1 MNITN
6 ESCNKRKNFIIN
18 DLNNELLNELIYK
31 KSKRKMNPI
40 IEEKEKEILV
50 KIIIVGAKSIGKTN
64 LSYKFMNKNFV
75 EEYNESKFINFDRK
89 KINCLNKTLRF
100 DIWDTVGKLRNKFV
114 SAKLYGDANICLLLF
129 DLTNLDSLDDV
140 DYYYNE
146 IKLNNY
152 KNCCMI
158 LVGNKCDDIENRKIF
173 KKDIKQLKEKYKI
186 PYFEISCKNGRNI
199 KELEYFICRSHLQNI
214 RYKSIE
220 KLSLNSLSIRH
231 YEPNRVQKKC
241 FIF

>member
-1 MNITN
+1 
-6 ESCNKRKNFIIN
+6 
-18 DLNNELLNELIYK
+18 
-31 KSKRKMNPI
+31 MNPI
-40 IEEKEKEILV
+40 NEENEIPV
-50 KIIIVGAKSIGKTN
+50 KIVIVGAKSTGKTN
-64 LSYKFMNKNFV
+64 LIYKFMNQNFV
-75 EEYNESKFINFDRK
+75 EEYNESKFINCERK
-89 KINCLNKTLRF
+89 KINCLNKNLSF
-100 DIWDTVGKLRNKFV
+100 DIWDTVGNVRNKFIT
-114 SAKLYGDANICLLLF
+114 AKLYGAANICLILF

-146 IKLNNY
+146 IELNNF

-199 KELEYFICRSHLQNI
+199 KELEYFICRSHIQNI
-214 RYKSIE
+214 RYESI
-220 KLSLNSLSIRH
+220 KRISLNSLSLRH
-231 YEPNRVQKKC
+231 YESHRIQKKC

>member
-1 MNITN
+1 M
-6 ESCNKRKNFIIN
+6 
-18 DLNNELLNELIYK
+18 NNEQK
-31 KSKRKMNPI
+31 KIP
-40 IEEKEKEILV
+40 V
-50 KIIIVGAKSIGKTN
+50 KIVIVGGNLIGKTN
-64 LSYKFMNKNFV
+64 VTFH
-75 EEYNESKFINFDRK
+75 FINHDFIQQHFESNSVQYYTK
-89 KINCLNKTLRF
+89 LINCLNKNLRF
-100 DIWDTVGKLRNKFV
+100 DIWDTVGNVRYRNLNKIFY
-114 SAKLYGDANICLLLF
+114 KDANICLLLF

-152 KNCCMI
+152 ENCCMI

-199 KELEYFICRSHLQNI
+199 KELEYFICRSRIQNTI
-214 RYKSIE
+214 NDDIE
-220 KLSLNSLSIRH
+220 DNQNVIQYNQYFKIKKQS
-231 YEPNRVQKKC
+231 NRVQKKC

>member
-1 MNITN
+1 
-6 ESCNKRKNFIIN
+6 
-18 DLNNELLNELIYK
+18 
-31 KSKRKMNPI
+31 MNPI
-40 IEEKEKEILV
+40 NEEKEIPV
-50 KIIIVGAKSIGKTN
+50 KIVIVGAKSIGKTS
-64 LSYKFMNKNFV
+64 LSNKFMNKNFDK
-75 EEYNESKFINFDRK
+75 EYKVNFINYNRK
-89 KINCLNKTLRF
+89 KINCLNKALILK
-100 DIWDTVGKLRNKFV
+100 IWDLVGNLRDKYVNEKIYFD
-114 SAKLYGDANICLLLF
+114 SNICLILF

-152 KNCCMI
+152 ENCCMI

-199 KELEYFICRSHLQNI
+199 KELEYFICRSHIQNI
-214 RYKSIE
+214 RYESI
-220 KLSLNSLSIRH
+220 KRISLNSLSLRH
-231 YEPNRVQKKC
+231 YESHRIQKKC